1 MCEMSEMILRVAQI
15 ISNNDEYCLCTK
27 VPCRG
32 DMIDCDCCHA
42 AYKIIAA
49 MREPTDA
56 ICNNIGL
63 AIAADLP
70 SDAIWRNAIDEA
82 LR

>member
-1 MCEMSEMILRVAQI
+1 MCEMVEMVERVARKLEELSPS
-15 ISNNDEYCLCTK
+15 ISQLLGARVRDLA
-27 VPCRG
+27 R
-32 DMIDCDCCHA
+32 A
-42 AYKIIAA
+42 AIAA

>member
-1 MCEMSEMILRVAQI
+1 
-15 ISNNDEYCLCTK
+15 
-27 VPCRG
+27 
-32 DMIDCDCCHA
+32 MIDCDCCHVA
-42 AYKIIAA
+42 RKIIAA

>member
-1 MCEMSEMILRVAQI
+1 MCEMVEMVERVARKLEELSPS
-15 ISNNDEYCLCTK
+15 ISQLPGARVRDLA
-27 VPCRG
+27 R
-32 DMIDCDCCHA
+32 A
-42 AYKIIAA
+42 AIAA
-49 MREPTDA
+49 MREPSDA

>member
-1 MCEMSEMILRVAQI
+1 MCEMVEMVERVARKLEVGLYSAI
-15 ISNNDEYCLCTK
+15 ILPGARVRDLA
-27 VPCRG
+27 R
-32 DMIDCDCCHA
+32 A
-42 AYKIIAA
+42 AIAA